1 MKLPIHS
8 LQNFL
13 FIALVFLLSMKN
25 QNLQAQIN
33 LSGGNENDVYT
44 KAPNFKWN
52 TTLHD
57 FGKMTQN
64 KPQTFTFTFTNTG
77 NAPLVIAQAKGSC
90 ECTKAEFIPT
100 PIPPGKTGWVKA
112 TYDASKVGE
121 FNRNVTVTANI
132 DGGPVNLNIKGVVV
146 GKK

>member
-1 MKLPIHS
+1 MKPQIAHI
-8 LQNFL
+8 QKGIA
-13 FIALVFLLSMKN
+13 IALVVFLSMYHTKS
-25 QNLQAQIN
+25 QAQIN
-33 LSGGNENDVYT
+33 LSGGNENDMYT

-77 NAPLVIAQAKGSC
+77 NAPLVISQAKGSC

-132 DGGPVNLNIKGVVV
+132 DGGPVNLNIKGVVIA
-146 GKK
+146 KK

>member
-1 MKLPIHS
+1 MCIFS
-8 LQNFL
+8 S
-13 FIALVFLLSMKN
+13 V
-25 QNLQAQIN
+25 NLQAQIN
-33 LSGGNENDVYT
+33 LSGGNENDMYT
-44 KAPNFKWN
+44 KAPIFKWN

-57 FGKMTQN
+57 FGKMIQN

-77 NAPLVIAQAKGSC
+77 NAPLVISQAKGSC

-132 DGGPVNLNIKGVVV
+132 DGGPVNLNIKGVVLS
-146 GKK
+146 KK